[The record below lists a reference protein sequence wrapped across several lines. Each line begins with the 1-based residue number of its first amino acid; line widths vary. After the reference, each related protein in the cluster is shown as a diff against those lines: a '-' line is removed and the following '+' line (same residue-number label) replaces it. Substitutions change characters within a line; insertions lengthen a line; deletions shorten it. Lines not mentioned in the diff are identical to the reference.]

1 MAEVNGAPV
10 VTSIDGILR
19 GLLRDGL
26 EVTEGFKVADVD
38 PRCRREHCFTVSD
51 KARAIGGG
59 VLEALLMHLS
69 TRKGVAV

>member
-1 MAEVNGAPV
+1 GQPV
-10 VTSIDGILR
+10 VAPIGGILR

-26 EVTEGFKVADVD
+26 TVTEGFKVGDVD
-38 PRCRREHCFTVSD
+38 PRCRREHCFTISD

-69 TRKGVAV
+69 ARHRVPS